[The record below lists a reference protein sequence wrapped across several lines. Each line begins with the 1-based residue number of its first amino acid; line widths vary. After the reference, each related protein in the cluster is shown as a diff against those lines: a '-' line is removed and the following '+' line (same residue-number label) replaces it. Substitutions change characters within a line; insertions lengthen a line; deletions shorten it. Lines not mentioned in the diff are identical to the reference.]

1 MTDKGNILAVDDTPA
16 SLKLLT
22 DILKSEG
29 YQVRS
34 AISGEL
40 ALHAAAVEVPEL
52 VLLDINMPG
61 MNGFE
66 VCKRFKV
73 QEEMREVPIIFV
85 SALSETLEKVTGF
98 ELGAV
103 DYVTKPYQREELLAR
118 VRTHLELSRLR
129 NHLES
134 MVEERTRELRVSEE
148 KVRTSLLESVTA
160 IAATVEMRDPY
171 TAGHQRRVADI
182 AVKIAEEL
190 GLPDNQILG
199 LRLASVVHDVGKIK
213 VPVEILNK
221 PGRLTEMEFSL
232 IEEHPQAGYDILKE
246 IDFPW
251 PIADIVRQHHER
263 LDGSGYPQALSGGAI
278 LREAQILA
286 VADVV
291 DAMTT
296 HRPYRPG
303 LGIEAALDEVTRKRG
318 TIFAEDIVDACTRL
332 FREKH
337 WSPPA

>member
-1 MTDKGNILAVDDTPA
+1 MMDKGNILAVDDTPA

-40 ALHAAAVEVPEL
+40 ALHAAEAQIPEL

-61 MNGFE
+61 MTGFD
-66 VCKRFKV
+66 VCRHFKA
-73 QEEMREVPIIFV
+73 QKEMNDVPIIFV
-85 SALSETLEKVTGF
+85 SALSETVEKVQGF

-129 NHLES
+129 HHLED
-134 MVEERTRELRVSEE
+134 MVEERTRELRTSEA
-148 KVRTSLLESVTA
+148 KVRSSLLESITA
-160 IAATVEMRDPY
+160 IAATVEIRDPY
-171 TAGHQRRVADI
+171 TAGHQRRVAEI
-182 AVKIAEEL
+182 SVKIAEEL
-190 GLPDNQILG
+190 RLPEDRILA
-199 LRLASVVHDVGKIK
+199 LRLAAVVHDVGKIK
-213 VPVEILNK
+213 VPVEILNR
-221 PGRLTEMEFSL
+221 PGRLSELEFSL

-251 PIADIVRQHHER
+251 PIAEIVYQHHER
-263 LDGSGYPQALSGGAI
+263 LDGSGYPRGLSGDQI
-278 LREAQILA
+278 LRETQILS

-291 DAMTT
+291 DAMTS
-296 HRPYRPG
+296 HRPYRAG
-303 LGIEAALDEVTRKRG
+303 LGIEAALAEIARKRG
-318 TIFAEDIVDACTRL
+318 MFFAEDAVDVCIKL
-332 FREKH
+332 FRERH
-337 WSPPA
+337 WSPAA